1 MVSRCLA
8 LRLRKNSDVTGLLG
22 QGQDMQGDNDQTDWD
37 KKTMLQPEGLKPF
50 NVSEELDGMA
60 DDARDAA
67 ADAAAAARRALGSV
81 DVAGAATPQADDLV
95 EEIATDPIG
104 DQRLALGDEERL
116 PWLES
121 ADDVDGEEEDS
132 GNGRL
137 IGFAV
142 MGLLV
147 LAALVGGIWY
157 ASSRNSV
164 ANNADGSLIE
174 ASKEPYKVAPKD
186 PGGKTFAGTGD
197 SSFKVSE
204 GQKPSA
210 NLANSASPAPVAS
223 PSAKPSVAASA
234 TPAAAAPATG
244 GVGVQ
249 VGAFSSKATAE
260 AGWQKLLGNHEA
272 LKGLS
277 HRVIEGKADIG
288 TVYRL
293 QAVAGDAA
301 AADALC
307 RKLQASG
314 LKCQVKR

>member
-1 MVSRCLA
+1 MH
-8 LRLRKNSDVTGLLG
+8 
-22 QGQDMQGDNDQTDWD
+22 GDDDQNDWD
-37 KKTMLQPEGLKPF
+37 NKTVLQPEGLKPF
-50 NVSEELDGMA
+50 SVSEELDEAVDG
-60 DDARDAA
+60 ARDTSLDAENAA
-67 ADAAAAARRALGSV
+67 
-81 DVAGAATPQADDLV
+81 
-95 EEIATDPIG
+95 
-104 DQRLALGDEERL
+104 RLALGDEERL

-137 IGFAV
+137 IGFALA
-142 MGLLV
+142 GLLA
-147 LAALVGGIWY
+147 LAALIGGIWY
-157 ASSRNSV
+157 ASNRNSV

-174 ASKEPYKVAPKD
+174 ASKEPYKVAPSD

-204 GQKPSA
+204 GEKPAA
-210 NLANSASPAPVAS
+210 NLAGSASPAPAAS
-223 PSAKPSVAASA
+223 PSAKPSASA
-234 TPAAAAPATG
+234 SAAAATPATG

-249 VGAFSSKATAE
+249 VGAFSSNATAE
-260 AGWQKLLGNHEA
+260 AGWQKLVGNHEA

-293 QAVAGDAA
+293 QAVAGDGA

-307 RKLQASG
+307 RKLQAGG

>member
-1 MVSRCLA
+1 
-8 LRLRKNSDVTGLLG
+8 
-22 QGQDMQGDNDQTDWD
+22 MQGDNDQNDWD
-37 KKTMLQPEGLKPF
+37 NKTVLQPEGLKPF
-50 NVSEELDGMA
+50 NVSEEFDGLA
-60 DDARDAA
+60 DDARDVMG
-67 ADAAAAARRALGSV
+67 DPEAAARRALGSV
-81 DVAGAATPQADDLV
+81 GGAVGVSNGDVDQLA
-95 EEIATDPIG
+95 EERVSEPVG

-174 ASKEPYKVAPKD
+174 ASKEPYKVAPKE

-204 GQKPSA
+204 GQKPSG
-210 NLANSASPAPVAS
+210 NLANSASPTPAAS
-223 PSAKPSVAASA
+223 PSAKPAAAASA
-234 TPAAAAPATG
+234 APAAAPATG
-244 GVGVQ
+244 GMGVQ
-249 VGAFSSKATAE
+249 VGAFSSKAAAE
-260 AGWQKLLGNHEA
+260 AGWQKLIGNHEA

-307 RKLQASG
+307 RKLQSGG